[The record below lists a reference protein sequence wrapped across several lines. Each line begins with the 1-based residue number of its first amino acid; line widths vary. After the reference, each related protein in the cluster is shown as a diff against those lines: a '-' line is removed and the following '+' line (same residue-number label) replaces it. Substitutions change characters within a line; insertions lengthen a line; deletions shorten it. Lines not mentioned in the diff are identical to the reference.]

1 MLSSPQLTSESV
13 DADELRARLRKMND
27 ADLIAFGKAARYMC
41 SPKANLG
48 KPPRPPFV
56 IQLREARAEW
66 RRRKD
71 VSLQGLACVKG
82 TDAIGQRE

>member
-1 MLSSPQLTSESV
+1 MLSSPQLTSEGV
-13 DADELRARLRKMND
+13 DLDELRARLRKMSD

-48 KPPRPPFV
+48 KPPRQPFV
-56 IQLREARAEW
+56 IQLREARVEW

-71 VSLQGLACVKG
+71 
-82 TDAIGQRE
+82 TR